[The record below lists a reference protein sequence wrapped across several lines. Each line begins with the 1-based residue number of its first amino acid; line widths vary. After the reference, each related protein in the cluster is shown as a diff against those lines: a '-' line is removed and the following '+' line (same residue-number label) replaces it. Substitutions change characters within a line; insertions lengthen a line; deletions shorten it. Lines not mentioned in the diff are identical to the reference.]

1 MYVKLT
7 NTRTGQSGR
16 ALPAAAQALIQ
27 SGEWIDASDYTIAT
41 LHTGETV
48 IVDWTIDDWDFT
60 ATETTETTETKTA
73 KGRN

>member
-7 NTRTGQSGR
+7 NARTGQSGR

-60 ATETTETTETKTA
+60 DTTETMAIETV